1 MISRATSAL
10 VFRESISSAISRA
23 ASVRDFRE
31 SFSSATSHAPIS
43 GDDRN
48 NYDHRVRADWC
59 LSTFPQGRAL
69 RWIVWFCGGSGNV
82 PLHRPQID
90 HHNSIKRIVH
100 APIVERISSFERFSS
115 FERIPPASPSNSISL
130 FSESDL
136 NGRAYPNQSP
146 FHQQAAHRAQPI
158 AKPSPQ
164 AHPMASAPVFPQKES
179 M

>member
-100 APIVERISSFERFSS
+100 APIVERISSYK
-115 FERIPPASPSNSISL
+115 RIHPASPSNSISL